1 MICCTILD
9 SSQMK
14 HKSIRGIDEITDK
27 VFLPLL
33 LFSFHISIICMD
45 HYIET
50 Q

>member
-1 MICCTILD
+1 MICCTTLD

-14 HKSIRGIDEITDK
+14 HKSTGIDEITDK